1 MGNSRKKQKSFKFRL
16 RDLWTYD
23 TGLVMAVIFLM
34 VFGLVMIYS
43 ASYYEASMS
52 AKFGNDPAYFLKN
65 QLQWS
70 AVGVVAMFVV
80 ANFPYRYLRP
90 FAWIGYGVAV
100 LLILLLLTS
109 LGVSA
114 NGATRWLQIPGLG
127 QFQVAEPV
135 KVAMILFS
143 AHFIAK
149 YAGAIQQ
156 KNIWRSIKTMVL
168 VMLPALVIFVLIW
181 KISNNMSTAMIVL
194 GITCLMIFLVHPK
207 YWPFVLVIAAGL
219 AVVGMYLYML
229 IQSPADA
236 GSEGFRSARILAWL
250 DPYSYESDKAYQALQ
265 ALYAIGSGG
274 LFGKGLGNSIQK
286 LGRIPEPYN
295 DMIFA
300 IVCEELGVFG
310 SGLIIL
316 MFIYLLYRLYC
327 ITQQADDLFGRLLSI
342 GVFGHVALQVILNL
356 MVVTSL
362 FPTTG
367 VTLPFFSAGG
377 TATVFLFVEFGIVL
391 NVEKYARRKREE
403 QAGKQERVAEL
414 T

>member
-1 MGNSRKKQKSFKFRL
+1 MGNSRRRKQRQIIK
-16 RDLWTYD
+16 DLFTYD
-23 TGLVMAVIFLM
+23 TNLIVAVVFLTI
-34 VFGLVMIYS
+34 FGLVMIYS
-43 ASYYEASMS
+43 ASYYKASMS
-52 AKFGNDPAYFLKN
+52 ESFGNDPAYFLKN
-65 QLQWS
+65 QLQWTV
-70 AVGVVAMFVV
+70 VGLVVMFIV
-80 ANFPYRYLRP
+80 ANFNYHWLKPLAP
-90 FAWIGYGVAV
+90 IGFLGSL
-100 LLILLLLTS
+100 LLIFLLTTS

-127 QFQVAEPV
+127 QFQVAEPI

-143 AHFIAK
+143 ATMITGTV
-149 YAGAIQQ
+149 GAIQHPKFTQ
-156 KNIWRSIKTMVL
+156 SLKGMCIVLLPVL
-168 VMLPALVIFVLIW
+168 VVFVLIY
-181 KISNNMSTAMIVL
+181 KISNNMSTALIVL
-194 GITCLMIFLVHPK
+194 GITCLMIFLAHPK
-207 YWPFVLVIAAGL
+207 YWPFVLVIVAGGAAIGL
-219 AVVGMYLYML
+219 YIYFLKQNPGD
-229 IQSPADA
+229 STD
-236 GSEGFRSARILAWL
+236 GFRSARILAWL

-310 SGLIIL
+310 AGLVIL

-327 ITQQADDLFGRLLSI
+327 ITQQAEDLFGRMLAI

-391 NVEKYARRKREE
+391 NVEKYARRKREQQIAKME
-403 QAGKQERVAEL
+403 QRED
-414 T
+414 